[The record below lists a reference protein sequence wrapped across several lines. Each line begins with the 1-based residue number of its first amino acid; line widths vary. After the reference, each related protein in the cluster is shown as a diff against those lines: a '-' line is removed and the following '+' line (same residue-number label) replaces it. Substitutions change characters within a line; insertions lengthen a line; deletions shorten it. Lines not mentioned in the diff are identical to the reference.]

1 MSTLVEISPPKSRR
15 SPIFRILLWLLLA
28 VIVLVAG
35 MVAYAYYIAQ
45 AALPQLDGRL
55 QVSGVS
61 ASVTVTRDGHGVPT
75 IDAKS
80 LEDLFFAQGYITAQ
94 DRLWQMDVM
103 RRYGSGELSEILG
116 EGLLKLDREQ
126 RILGLRVAAR
136 KAMEIASPRDR
147 IFYESYA
154 RGVNAYI
161 GTHGDRLP
169 IEFQILHYAPRPW
182 QPEDSAVIA
191 NSMVKDLNYH
201 YFFDALARE
210 KILAKLGPELTAD
223 LYVNRSWHDRPPTV
237 MREDLT
243 EPDTGGSDDE
253 DDDDSPDNSVTQT
266 FPLTAPE
273 GWRGAASGAR
283 ALPEENGLI
292 AGLKALRHPK
302 ADFSKSPEALPI
314 EPWSIG
320 SSTNESSISEE
331 LPVNGSNDWVVSGA
345 HTVTGKPLLSND
357 MHLGHQMPNLWYEAH
372 LRSGTLDVAGVT
384 LPGMPYVIVGHNQR
398 IAWGF
403 TNVGPTVTDVFIENF
418 NQEGAYQTPSG
429 WMQPEHRAEVIH
441 VKGQPDVNVDVRITR
456 HGPVITELVPGE
468 TRSLALRWTLYDGL
482 HIPFFDVNTAQNW
495 DEFQR
500 AFSHLDAPGQNVVYA
515 DVDGNIGYHA
525 TGKVPI
531 RAAGDGSLP
540 VSGADNAHEW
550 ISYIPFEK
558 LPSVYNPPSG
568 IIATA
573 NGRITPDGYP
583 NSISMEW
590 EAPWRTARIY
600 HVLESGRQF
609 SAADMLALQTDI
621 QSEATL
627 FAAERLVYAVDHAAK
642 PSARAKQAADL
653 MRSWDG
659 RMLATSAAPTIA
671 ENSIGE
677 LRRLLLEPKLG
688 AAPPES
694 RKEADSEL
702 YKETEKN
709 VIDWKTY
716 SWLQRSV
723 WMENI
728 LLHRPKRW
736 LPDQYPNYDE
746 LLTSAVEAA
755 VNHPQAP
762 KDLASWRWGGFN
774 AVDIQHPILGKIPV
788 IKHWSGPGVQEQS
801 GSGYTVKA
809 VTPYHGPSER
819 FTANMAELDESTLNT
834 VTGQGGNFLS
844 PYYMDQWKAWYEGT
858 TFTLP
863 FSAKAVEATKTH
875 RLVLEPF
882 K

>member
-1 MSTLVEISPPKSRR
+1 MSTLAEISPPKSRR
-15 SPIFRILLWLLLA
+15 SPLSRILLWLLLA
-28 VIVLVAG
+28 VLVILAG
-35 MVAYAYYIAQ
+35 VVAYAYYVAHS
-45 AALPQLDGRL
+45 ALPQLDGQL
-55 QVSGVS
+55 QVSGLE
-61 ASVTVTRDGHGVPT
+61 APVTVTRDSHGVPT
-75 IDAKS
+75 IEAAS
-80 LEDLFFAQGYITAQ
+80 LADLFFAQGYVTAQ

-103 RRYGSGELSEILG
+103 RRFGSGELSEILG
-116 EGLLKLDREQ
+116 EDTLQLDREQ
-126 RILGLRVAAR
+126 RILGLRAAAR
-136 KAMEIASPRDR
+136 KALEMASARDR
-147 IFYESYA
+147 SFFEAYA
-154 RGVNAYI
+154 RGVNAYT

-169 IEFQILHYAPRPW
+169 VEFRIQHYGPKPW
-182 QPEDSAVIA
+182 LAEDSLVIA
-191 NSMVKDLNYH
+191 NEMVKDLNYH
-201 YFFDALARE
+201 YFYDALSRE

-243 EPDTGGSDDE
+243 EPDNTGGSDDE
-253 DDDDSPDNSVTQT
+253 DDDDDSPDNSVTRQGVPSIGAGQ
-266 FPLTAPE
+266 PLKGALERASEAKAFGIGEALVAPLE
-273 GWRGAASGAR
+273 
-283 ALPEENGLI
+283 
-292 AGLKALRHPK
+292 ALRHPK
-302 ADFSKSPEALPI
+302 SGFLD
-314 EPWSIG
+314 G
-320 SSTNESSISEE
+320 VSEE
-331 LPVNGSNDWVVSGA
+331 TPSEGLPVNGSNDWVVSGA

-357 MHLGHQMPNLWYEAH
+357 MHLGHQMPNFWYEAH
-372 LRSGTLDVAGVT
+372 LHSGTLDVAGVT

-403 TNVGPTVTDVFIENF
+403 TNVGPTVTDVYIENF
-418 NQEGAYQTPSG
+418 NQQGAYQTPSG
-429 WMQPEHRAEVIH
+429 WVQPEHRAEVIH
-441 VKGQPDVNVDVRITR
+441 VKGKADVNVDVKITR
-456 HGPVITELVPGE
+456 HGPVITEIVPGE
-468 TRSLALRWTLYDGL
+468 TRPLALRWTLYDAL

-495 DEFQR
+495 DEFRR
-500 AFSHLDAPGQNVVYA
+500 AFSQLDAPGQNVVYA
-515 DVDGNIGYHA
+515 DVDGNIGYQT

-531 RAAGDGSLP
+531 RAAGDGRLP

-550 ISYIPFEK
+550 TSYIPFEK
-558 LPSVYNPPSG
+558 LPSIYNPPSG

-573 NGRITPDGYP
+573 NGRITPDGYA

-627 FAAERLVYAVDHAAK
+627 FAAERFVYAVDHAAK

-659 RMLATSAAPTIA
+659 RMLAASAAPTIA

-688 AAPPES
+688 SAPPES
-694 RKEADSEL
+694 RKDADSEL
-702 YKETEKN
+702 YKEAQKN
-709 VIDWKTY
+709 AIDWKTY

-723 WMENI
+723 WLENV

-736 LPDQYPNYDE
+736 LPDRYPNYDE
-746 LLTSAVEAA
+746 LLTAAVEAA

-762 KDLASWRWGGFN
+762 KNLASWRWGAFN
-774 AVDIQHPILGKIPV
+774 AVEIQHPILGKIPV
-788 IKHWSGPGVQEQS
+788 IKYWSGPGVQEQS

-809 VTPYHGPSER
+809 VTTFHGPSER
-819 FTANMAELDESTLNT
+819 FTANLANLDQSTLNT

-858 TFTLP
+858 TFALP
-863 FSAKAVEATKTH
+863 FSAKAVETAKAH
-875 RLVLEPF
+875 RLVLEPI